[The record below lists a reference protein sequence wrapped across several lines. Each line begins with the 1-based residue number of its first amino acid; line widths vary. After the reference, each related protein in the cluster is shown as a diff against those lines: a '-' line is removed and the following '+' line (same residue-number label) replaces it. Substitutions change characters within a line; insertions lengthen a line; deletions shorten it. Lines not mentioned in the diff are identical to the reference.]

1 MRRFNGIYAEDGQF
15 NVVNFIHNI
24 IVVATPCLRT
34 VAGDRARLGPLHPAT
49 PQDCKSGGLVMPPLP
64 KATNVLVEDAGPDR
78 LSLGPELKQL
88 GLSALVADQ
97 QSENENTSRAVAE
110 RFGQRFLRTA
120 LICGIVLSMPGW
132 AFAQTAAPPSAAA
145 AAPSAFAERDGSH
158 DFDFLIGDWKAHLRR
173 MVERETG
180 VTTSDPRTGIWVE
193 YDGICNDKKLLDT
206 NANFE
211 QFDVQASRTHLQ
223 FRGQA
228 LRMYNP
234 VSHQWSIYG
243 LDLDKG
249 ELGLPPLIG
258 QFTGKRGEFFDS
270 ELRNG
275 HMVQVRYVWTDISPK
290 SAHMEQS
297 FSPDGG
303 KSWAV
308 NWIVDLSR

>member
-1 MRRFNGIYAEDGQF
+1 MALTVTRSITKFVVCNGENIMWTSQKCISSMKLATLAAILVSFQPLS
-15 NVVNFIHNI
+15 VALSQPASTQPTLIH
-24 IVVATPCLRT
+24 
-34 VAGDRARLGPLHPAT
+34 
-49 PQDCKSGGLVMPPLP
+49 
-64 KATNVLVEDAGPDR
+64 
-78 LSLGPELKQL
+78 
-88 GLSALVADQ
+88 
-97 QSENENTSRAVAE
+97 
-110 RFGQRFLRTA
+110 
-120 LICGIVLSMPGW
+120 
-132 AFAQTAAPPSAAA
+132 
-145 AAPSAFAERDGSH
+145 DGSH

-173 MVERETG
+173 MVDRETG
-180 VTTSDPRTGIWVE
+180 VTTSDLRAGTWVE

-211 QFDVQASRTHLQ
+211 QFEVQASRTHLR

-234 VSHQWSIYG
+234 ASHQWSIYG

-249 ELGLPPLIG
+249 ELDLPPLVG
-258 QFTGKRGEFFDS
+258 QFTSKRGEFFDS

-275 HMVQVRYVWTDISPK
+275 RMVQVRYVWTDISPK

-308 NWIVDLSR
+308 NWIVELSR

>member
-1 MRRFNGIYAEDGQF
+1 
-15 NVVNFIHNI
+15 
-24 IVVATPCLRT
+24 
-34 VAGDRARLGPLHPAT
+34 
-49 PQDCKSGGLVMPPLP
+49 MPPLP
-64 KATNVLVEDAGPDR
+64 KATDILVEGAGPAR
-78 LSLGPELKQL
+78 LSLGVDLKRL
-88 GLSALVADQ
+88 GLSASVADQ
-97 QSENENTSRAVAE
+97 QLENESTSRAAVE
-110 RFGQRFLRTA
+110 RFRQRFLRTA

-132 AFAQTAAPPSAAA
+132 ASAQTVAPPSAAA
-145 AAPSAFAERDGSH
+145 AAPSAFSQRDGSH

-173 MVERETG
+173 MVDRETG
-180 VTTSDPRTGIWVE
+180 VTTSDPRTGTWLE

-211 QFDVQASRTHLQ
+211 QFEVQASGTHLL

-234 VSHQWSIYG
+234 ASRQWSIYG

-249 ELGLPPLIG
+249 ELSLPPLIG

-275 HMVQVRYVWTDISPK
+275 RMVQVRYVWTDISPK

>member
-1 MRRFNGIYAEDGQF
+1 M
-15 NVVNFIHNI
+15 
-24 IVVATPCLRT
+24 
-34 VAGDRARLGPLHPAT
+34 GPTIFLFT
-49 PQDCKSGGLVMPPLP
+49 TKFGDCKGDNKMSKTHNSIRGLVM
-64 KATNVLVEDAGPDR
+64 
-78 LSLGPELKQL
+78 
-88 GLSALVADQ
+88 SA
-97 QSENENTSRAVAE
+97 AVALLCQP
-110 RFGQRFLRTA
+110 FSAA
-120 LICGIVLSMPGW
+120 LS
-132 AFAQTAAPPSAAA
+132 QAAPTQTVVAH
-145 AAPSAFAERDGSH
+145 DGSH

-173 MVERETG
+173 MVDRETG
-180 VTTSDPRTGIWVE
+180 VTTSDPRTGTWVE
-193 YDGICNDKKLLDT
+193 YDGVCNDKKLLDT

-211 QFDVQASRTHLQ
+211 QFDVQASRTHLI

-234 VSHQWSIYG
+234 ASHQWSIYG

-275 HMVQVRYVWTDISPK
+275 RMVQVRYVWSDVTPK
-290 SAHMEQS
+290 AARMEQS

-303 KSWAV
+303 RSWAV